1 VVIEEAEERSQGAEG
16 EGEARERVARDV
28 IAAVLMASLLCAK
41 GEIFRHTAQPY
52 QHSFI
57 TDGTKSPR
65 RLCVLE
71 GQQSEQANETM
82 LC

>member
-52 QHSFI
+52 QHSSI
-57 TDGTKSPR
+57 TVGTKS
-65 RLCVLE
+65 LHNTCQTE
-71 GQQSEQANETM
+71 GGDGEGYVSP
-82 LC
+82 